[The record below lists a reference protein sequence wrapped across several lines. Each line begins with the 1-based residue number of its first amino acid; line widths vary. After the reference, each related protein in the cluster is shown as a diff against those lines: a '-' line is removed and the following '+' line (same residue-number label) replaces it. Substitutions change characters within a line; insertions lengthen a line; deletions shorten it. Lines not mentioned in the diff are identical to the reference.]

1 MNTRRIRAVFGFD
14 RHQYVKMLACAHRM
28 HDGMAGDTATYTA
41 PNPALPAFLTL
52 IQNAEVAQ
60 LAVRSRTV
68 GAAATRDAQCALLF
82 TGMESE
88 LSFIQGLADASPGR
102 GIAII
107 QNVGLRVRGF
117 RNHPKAPLTL
127 RNGALSGTVV
137 CDANVGLLVAAAGP
151 LKPHQQRFFNW
162 EYTLDGGKTFQ
173 TAPSTPKGKTMI
185 SGLTP
190 LTTVGVRVS
199 MTNGVGQGDWSQVV
213 TILVR

>member
-1 MNTRRIRAVFGFD
+1 VQ
-14 RHQYVKMLACAHRM
+14 H
-28 HDGMAGDTATYTA
+28 
-41 PNPALPAFLTL
+41 
-52 IQNAEVAQ
+52 
-60 LAVRSRTV
+60 RTV
-68 GAAATRDAQCALLF
+68 GAAATRNAQCALLY

-88 LSFIQGLADASPGR
+88 RIFVQGLVDAAPPER
-102 GIAII
+102 GVLLV
-107 QNVGLRVRGF
+107 QNAGLLVAKQAG
-117 RNHPKAPLTL
+117 HPKAPLTL

-173 TAPSTPKGKTMI
+173 TAPSTPKGKTTI